1 MYNYVNFCFSSV
13 VPTSKT
19 SCFVKSIDVPQS
31 ESTDARNTPL
41 HSRLS
46 LFEYVIWRLDSQIN
60 ILLSSATWSKR
71 INPNPHK
78 SKENFRRRLMACRY
92 AKWKRN
98 TFFTVINHVIAFP
111 VTWSIYNNTKLI
123 FWKGDTAAAA
133 ADVSWVC
140 FQKVWEGCIIVYVW
154 NIATPFFTLA
164 FFFLPEGILTW
175 RGTLLF
181 NIFF

>member
-1 MYNYVNFCFSSV
+1 MHV
-13 VPTSKT
+13 T
-19 SCFVKSIDVPQS
+19 
-31 ESTDARNTPL
+31 L
-41 HSRLS
+41 HCIPDS
-46 LFEYVIWRLDSQIN
+46 RLDSQIN

-78 SKENFRRRLMACRY
+78 SKENFRRRLMACRH

-164 FFFLPEGILTW
+164 FFFLPEGILIW

-181 NIFF
+181 NIFFFRFLENKIRMQLSKNKTRIYVFYKCKKIKRLL